1 MPFNS
6 NTNNRE
12 VIIRPASK
20 LNLYTLTVLT
30 KRFFPYVDFST
41 EEIKRRLESTNVKYL
56 VAEFNRGIIGFAD
69 FELKDNQC
77 KLMGIAVLEEHRRNG
92 VARKLAERI
101 ILEAIKSNCISVFLL
116 VSEDNAPAISLYDSL
131 GFVSKGKSDKVL
143 DGKPIIIMEKLL
155 VN

>member
-1 MPFNS
+1 MVGLVGPAEPDVVYLLHRKAFGQVLGEEVRVARP
-6 NTNNRE
+6 RE
-12 VIIRPASK
+12 GRVERDDPSGPVIG
-20 LNLYTLTVLT
+20 V
-30 KRFFPYVDFST
+30 V
-41 EEIKRRLESTNVKYL
+41 V
-56 VAEFNRGIIGFAD
+56 V
-69 FELKDNQC
+69 
-77 KLMGIAVLEEHRRNG
+77 AVLEEHRRNG

-155 VN
+155 VNCTSNIVGSPYEILYP